1 MSAEEIIFQYLKFYH
16 FKVSNRNVTIP
27 ELVAAEI
34 ARELSGKLPKS
45 SGGNKTWRVLD
56 LQQNEIAH
64 EQTLTDAKRWWADKL
79 DISAAEVKVTGR
91 GDGIYMTDVP
101 SQGMTQAWF
110 VRSDVEL

>member
-1 MSAEEIIFQYLKFYH
+1 MSAQEVIFQYLKHYR
-16 FKVSNRNVTIP
+16 FKVSNRNITIP

-34 ARELSGKLPKS
+34 ARELTEKLPKS

-56 LQQNEIAH
+56 LQENEIAH
-64 EQTLTDAKRWWADKL
+64 EQTLADAKHWWADKL
-79 DISAAEVKVTGR
+79 GIHPNEVKVTGR
-91 GDGIYMTDVP
+91 GDGIWMSDVP